1 MANNPTAAVR
11 LIKFTIKLQKYFC
24 NIKIYFTFVPYKNKN
39 TMTNSK
45 FQIGQ
50 KAVNISTDATGNVR
64 AMYVQIYNG
73 EQQVLQTKTF
83 STVKNAEKWANKILN

>member
-1 MANNPTAAVR
+1 
-11 LIKFTIKLQKYFC
+11 
-24 NIKIYFTFVPYKNKN
+24 
-39 TMTNSK
+39 MTNSK